1 MIEGRD
7 RAKSNHAAW
16 PHMLKDMLE
25 YVQSKSRVFPV
36 PQRWNALWEMLPE
49 RRRIGNGWDP
59 VPILYV
65 DWVVTLCARAGYWCG
80 TTPD

>member
-7 RAKSNHAAW
+7 KVKSNHAAW
-16 PHMLKDMLE
+16 PLMLKDMLE

-49 RRRIGNGWDP
+49 RR
-59 VPILYV
+59 
-65 DWVVTLCARAGYWCG
+65 
-80 TTPD
+80 